1 MPPGTAGHAGPRWPV
16 LELPVTV
23 LIIAGLAGLLGE
35 VTAPRWDGPLHGD
48 PVAVGLALEIVLGIM
63 LAITVRRLASRARAG
78 PVKAAPA
85 GAVAVKLRRVL
96 VVALGAGMIAVGVTI
111 PVGVHQHLFSR
122 PTGGQPGQAAGAAPS
137 SRTATPGRRFG
148 FHLFS
153 LHLHLGLTTDL
164 LYGLLALV
172 FLGGVVL
179 RVWWVR
185 QYRPSR
191 MTRAYHYNYL
201 VPDAQD
207 LLEVVESGR
216 SALRAIDDARA
227 AIIACYV
234 AMEASLDEH
243 GAARV
248 IADTP
253 DELLT
258 RARAMGI
265 VRGTAAARLTA
276 LFYEARFSSHPLD
289 RGHRDAAGQALAE
302 LAAELAEAEAAG
314 IRAARSRAR
323 RSGARA

>member
-1 MPPGTAGHAGPRWPV
+1 
-16 LELPVTV
+16 
-23 LIIAGLAGLLGE
+23 
-35 VTAPRWDGPLHGD
+35 
-48 PVAVGLALEIVLGIM
+48 
-63 LAITVRRLASRARAG
+63 
-78 PVKAAPA
+78 
-85 GAVAVKLRRVL
+85 
-96 VVALGAGMIAVGVTI
+96 
-111 PVGVHQHLFSR
+111 
-122 PTGGQPGQAAGAAPS
+122 
-137 SRTATPGRRFG
+137 
-148 FHLFS
+148 
-153 LHLHLGLTTDL
+153 L

-172 FLGGVVL
+172 FLGGATL

-185 QYRPSR
+185 QYRPSSGMR
-191 MTRAYHYNYL
+191 GAYHYL
-201 VPDAQD
+201 AIAPDSQV

-216 SALRAIDDARA
+216 SALRAVDDARA
-227 AIIACYV
+227 AIIACYA
-234 AMEASLDEH
+234 AMEASLAEH

-265 VRGTAAARLTA
+265 VRGTAAARLTT

-314 IRAARSRAR
+314 TWAARSRAR